1 MTTSTADPKGEPSL
15 AILDDWAN
23 IAPKHFSNIPN
34 LRITSFP
41 DTLSPASPTEL
52 TQLITRLQPY
62 TILSTMRERTPLP
75 SNLLSS
81 LPNLRLI
88 LTTGVRNASIDLSH
102 CKTHSI
108 TVAGTRGVR
117 PAYYDA
123 DGHPIHTSPSTSRP
137 ATPPGTV
144 ARTAT
149 LPPGYSSTTQHTL
162 SLLLALTSRVVE
174 DDAALKSDP
183 RAWQSGLSMPL
194 GGKVVGIVGLGK
206 LGAQFARVCVLALGM
221 RVVAWSSSLNQG
233 RADEVA
239 RELGL
244 EEGSIA
250 AVSKEEL
257 FRTADV
263 VSVHY
268 VLSERS
274 RGLIGREEL
283 GVMKRDAVLVNTA
296 RGPIVDEEALLETL
310 ERGAIRGVALD
321 VFWSREPLE
330 KDSRWRTTRWGME
343 GRSRVVLSPHM
354 GYVNE
359 STMEAWYA
367 EQAADVERW
376 TRGEEVGLRLA

>member
-1 MTTSTADPKGEPSL
+1 M
-15 AILDDWAN
+15 
-23 IAPKHFSNIPN
+23 
-34 LRITSFP
+34 
-41 DTLSPASPTEL
+41 
-52 TQLITRLQPY
+52 
-62 TILSTMRERTPLP
+62 
-75 SNLLSS
+75 
-81 LPNLRLI
+81 
-88 LTTGVRNASIDLSH
+88 
-102 CKTHSI
+102 
-108 TVAGTRGVR
+108 
-117 PAYYDA
+117 
-123 DGHPIHTSPSTSRP
+123 
-137 ATPPGTV
+137 
-144 ARTAT
+144 
-149 LPPGYSSTTQHTL
+149 
-162 SLLLALTSRVVE
+162 E

-183 RAWQSGLSMPL
+183 GAWQSGLSMPL

-244 EEGSIA
+244 EEGSIT

-283 GVMKRDAVLVNTA
+283 GVMKKDAVLVNTA

-310 ERGAIRGVALD
+310 EKGGIRGTALD
-321 VFWSREPLE
+321 VFWKREPLE
-330 KDSRWRTTRWGME
+330 GDSRWRTTRWGTE

-376 TRGEEVGLRLA
+376 IGGGEVGLRLA